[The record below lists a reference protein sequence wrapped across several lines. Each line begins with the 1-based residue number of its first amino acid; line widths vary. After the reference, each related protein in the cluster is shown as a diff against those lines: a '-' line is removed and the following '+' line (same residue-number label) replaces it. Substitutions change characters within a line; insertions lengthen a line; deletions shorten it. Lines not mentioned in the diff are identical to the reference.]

1 MSLPPVN
8 PDQHTFRSP
17 KFKSVVKEAIE
28 FFTQTPVHP
37 LPPTTDFAGV
47 GVYALYYRG
56 PFEHYSHIA
65 RKNQQDCR
73 QPIYN
78 RQPVYRQPIYI
89 GKAVPKGWRTG
100 RTSDSD
106 QDKRLYQRLKEH
118 THSIN
123 SVNNLEVHDFRCR
136 FMILN
141 GVETDLISAV
151 ESALIRTYK
160 PLWNDEV
167 DGFGNHAPG
176 KGRYNQA
183 CSEWDVLHRGRVGPI
198 SSLAQSLSGR
208 TSSPKSESIV
218 AEISGAKACVVLP
231 PPHRV
236 GGRLWPW
243 RLVLRTGLCCCLR
256 GWLWGCGCLLALGR
270 RLQRSY
276 PESDP

>member
-1 MSLPPVN
+1 MSSSPVN

-17 KFKSVVKEAIE
+17 KFESVVKEAVE

-37 LPPTTDFAGV
+37 LPPAPGFSGV

-65 RKNQQDCR
+65 LKNQQDCR

-141 GVETDLISAV
+141 GVETDLISVV
-151 ESALIRTYK
+151 ESALIRTHK

-167 DGFGNHAPG
+167 DGFGNHDPG
-176 KGRYNQA
+176 SGRYNQ
-183 CSEWDVLHRGRVGPI
+183 SRSSWDVLHLGRSWAKRLTGPK
-198 SSLAQSLSGR
+198 
-208 TSSPKSESIV
+208 PKREDII
-218 AEISGAKACVVLP
+218 AEIGK
-231 PPHRV
+231 HR
-236 GGRLWPW
+236 
-243 RLVLRTGLCCCLR
+243 
-256 GWLWGCGCLLALGR
+256 R
-270 RLQRSY
+270 RNIQS
-276 PESDP
+276 

>member
-17 KFKSVVKEAIE
+17 QFESVVEEAVK

-100 RTSDSD
+100 RIAHTD
-106 QDKRLYQRLKEH
+106 QNKRLYERLEEH
-118 THSIN
+118 TGFISD
-123 SVNNLEVHDFRCR
+123 VENLEVHDFHCR

-151 ESALIRTYK
+151 ESELIRTYK
-160 PLWNDEV
+160 PLWNTVV
-167 DGFGNHAPG
+167 DGFGNHDPG
-176 KGRYNQA
+176 SRRYNQA
-183 CSEWDVLHRGRVGPI
+183 RSKWDVLHPGRIWADRLTGPAPQLEEI
-198 SSLAQSLSGR
+198 
-208 TSSPKSESIV
+208 I
-218 AEISGAKACVVLP
+218 AEIGE
-231 PPHRV
+231 HR
-236 GGRLWPW
+236 
-243 RLVLRTGLCCCLR
+243 
-256 GWLWGCGCLLALGR
+256 R
-270 RLQRSY
+270 RNVQH
-276 PESDP
+276 